1 MAQELTFETVYSAIS
16 KVRELIADKWVK
28 TPEPNTF
35 LMHHIEHGY
44 IERKVFWNT
53 IETAEILDQI
63 PGWAA
68 EAYLV
73 YENKY
78 LTIPDIIALADA
90 IGKYRLRDCLD
101 QKVREMDHQ
110 AYRFCDKLCAA
121 HCDKNGKV
129 VDER

>member
-1 MAQELTFETVYSAIS
+1 MAQELTFEIVYGAIS

-35 LMHHIEHGY
+35 LMHHIENGY

-53 IETAEILDQI
+53 IETAEVLDQI

-73 YENKY
+73 YENQY
-78 LTIPDIIALADA
+78 LGIANIIAEADII
-90 IGKYRLRDCLD
+90 GEYRLRDWLD
-101 QKVREMDHQ
+101 QKVREMGRQ
-110 AYRFCDKLCAA
+110 ASRFCDKLCAA
-121 HCDKNGKV
+121 YCDKNGKV

>member
-1 MAQELTFETVYSAIS
+1 MAQDLTFETVYSAIS

-44 IERKVFWNT
+44 IEQETFWKI
-53 IETAEILDQI
+53 IEAAEILDQI

-78 LTIPDIIALADA
+78 LTIPNIIALADA
-90 IGKYRLRDCLD
+90 IGEYRLRDCLS
-101 QKVREMDHQ
+101 QKVREMTHQ
-110 AYRFCDKLCAA
+110 ANRLCDKLCAA